1 MYDTS
6 GSLTKTQDYVG
17 EVVYADGLLDYLIHE
32 EGRVAYEDNF
42 YQYEYFV
49 KDHLGN
55 VRQVLRIPEDQLL
68 VATMEMENSADEEL
82 AFSQL
87 GVSRQVGPE
96 HNVTEGGNQVA
107 WLNAER
113 GRILGPGRT
122 QEIHVGD
129 SLTLQVHGK
138 YADEN
143 VQQVNV
149 GSYVTQAAKG
159 RLVES
164 LSELAG
170 SLKHSGTGNPIA
182 LLNLADILASD
193 LQHKKAP
200 EAYMLYALY
209 DADSNRYEV
218 GKQVL
223 TKNAANQ
230 HEILEENLYISQDGY
245 LETFVVNETAED
257 VWFDNFMV
265 MSTTSLVVQENHF
278 DPWGLE
284 LTGLGFQ
291 AGGLN
296 ENRYLFNGKE
306 LQDDLG
312 LDLYDYGARYFDPAI
327 ARFISIDPAS
337 DNYMSWTPYH
347 YVMNNPII
355 FVDPTGMF
363 TELFGENGKKIGED
377 ENGADGNIAIVK
389 NKGEVKRVKAN
400 TKAGTHTESSTLN
413 STVNLPSG
421 NVRDQMGKAV
431 DRSNTASVAAG
442 DAQGGFHEE
451 GGIFG
456 TDSEGNEKVI
466 DAQPG
471 GVSNPDVDRTASV
484 DVFSGETANYNLSEI
499 EGTFHVHP
507 SGVTANGSSFN
518 QEPSNGVNPQTGQ
531 LEGDI
536 PNAAANANP
545 SSATHVKGN
554 GYVLGA
560 KSGKVYIYNGGG
572 KVATFPLKQFRT
584 IGIKKK

>member
-1 MYDTS
+1 VYDTS

-245 LETFVVNETAED
+245 METFVVNETAED

-265 MSTTSLVVQENHF
+265 MSTTSLVVQETHF

-296 ENRYLFNGKE
+296 ENRYFYQGKE
-306 LQDDLG
+306 LINDLNLNIYDFHARG
-312 LDLYDYGARYFDPAI
+312 YDPVIGRTWQLDPMAESYYPW
-327 ARFISIDPAS
+327 S
-337 DNYMSWTPYH
+337 PYAW
-347 YVMNNPII
+347 VMNNPLKYM
-355 FVDPTGMF
+355 DPTGMF
-363 TELFGENGKKIGED
+363 STHTDEEGNVVAVYDDGDLGVYRHEGQVTMGDVESRYSVDNTSAGGEKMGETEYWDEFRAHDNKTGETLESIQRGSKILFNETWDYIINVKNRTSDQTRLSLTAFGSLPNQEFDIKTNSYFAPHGPATGKLLKGKYATARSAGNYLAGL
-377 ENGADGNIAIVK
+377 NGATGKFSGNHISLK
-389 NKGEVKRVKAN
+389 TYMRL
-400 TKAGTHTESSTLN
+400 AGTLH
-413 STVNLPSG
+413 SG
-421 NVRDQMGKAV
+421 INNQGAPYYGEIPYAGRMI
-431 DRSNTASVAAG
+431 VAEF
-442 DAQGGFHEE
+442 QS
-451 GGIFG
+451 GI
-456 TDSEGNEKVI
+456 NK
-466 DAQPG
+466 
-471 GVSNPDVDRTASV
+471 R
-484 DVFSGETANYNLSEI
+484 
-499 EGTFHVHP
+499 
-507 SGVTANGSSFN
+507 
-518 QEPSNGVNPQTGQ
+518 
-531 LEGDI
+531 
-536 PNAAANANP
+536 
-545 SSATHVKGN
+545 K
-554 GYVLGA
+554 
-560 KSGKVYIYNGGG
+560 
-572 KVATFPLKQFRT
+572 
-584 IGIKKK
+584 